1 MKLLISAVMAS
12 VLLVGCGKSEPK
24 VVVSGQNDSGGVTFN
39 GQSVTLKRSGMPAA
53 TISADGAL
61 SIDGK
66 PVTLNDVQH
75 RAMRN
80 YYAQIQGVAAKGID
94 IGTQG
99 AAFGAHAAGE
109 ALKGV
114 LSGNPDQIGDKIE
127 AEAETFKQKAMLICD
142 QLDKLRGAQDAAAS
156 AVPEFGPYANLS
168 QKDVADCRE

>member
-1 MKLLISAVMAS
+1 MKLLVSAVMAS

-39 GQSVTLKRSGMPAA
+39 GKSVTLKRSGMPAA

-66 PVTLNDVQH
+66 PVTLKDVQH

-156 AVPEFGPYANLS
+156 AVPEFGPYANLT

>member
-1 MKLLISAVMAS
+1 MKLLISAVLAS
-12 VLLVGCGKSEPK
+12 VLLVGCGKSEPT
-24 VVVSGQNDSGGVTFN
+24 VDVSAQANGGGVTFN
-39 GQSVTLKRSGMPAA
+39 GKSVTLKRDGLPAA
-53 TISADGAL
+53 TVGADGAL

-66 PVTLNDVQH
+66 PVALNAAQQL
-75 RAMRN
+75 AMRSV
-80 YYAQIQGVAAKGID
+80 YTQIQGVAAKGID

-142 QLDKLRGAQDAAAS
+142 QLDKLRTAQDAATRV
-156 AVPEFGPYANLS
+156 VPEFGPYANLT
-168 QKDVADCRE
+168 QKDIDDCRN

>member
-1 MKLLISAVMAS
+1 MKLLISAVLVS
-12 VLLVGCGKSEPK
+12 TLLVGCGKSEPK
-24 VVVSGQNDSGGVTFN
+24 VMVTGQNDSSGVTFS
-39 GQSVTLKRSGMPAA
+39 GKTVTLKRSGLPAA
-53 TISADGAL
+53 SIGADGAL

-66 PVTLNDVQH
+66 PVTLDAAQQL
-75 RAMRN
+75 AMRS
-80 YYAQIQGVAAKGID
+80 YYMQIQGVAAKGID

-142 QLDKLRGAQDAAAS
+142 QLDKLRTAQDTATRV
-156 AVPEFGPYANLS
+156 VPEFGPYANLT
-168 QKDVADCRE
+168 QKDVDDCRN

>member
-1 MKLLISAVMAS
+1 MKLLVSAVMAS

-66 PVTLNDVQH
+66 PVNLNDVQH
-75 RAMRN
+75 RAMRD

-156 AVPEFGPYANLS
+156 AVPEFGPYANLT